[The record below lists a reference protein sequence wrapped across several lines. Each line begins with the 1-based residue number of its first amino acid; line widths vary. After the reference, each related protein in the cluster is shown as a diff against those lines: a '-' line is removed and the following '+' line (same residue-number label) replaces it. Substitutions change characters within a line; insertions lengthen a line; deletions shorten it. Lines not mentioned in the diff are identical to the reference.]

1 MQGAKIQENRF
12 FWRIVQLVP
21 KSTFALKHTN
31 RIKKTSCMDYSSILL
46 TELIVTQLSLFF
58 GFPGVVEGLA
68 LGLENLE

>member
-1 MQGAKIQENRF
+1 
-12 FWRIVQLVP
+12 
-21 KSTFALKHTN
+21 
-31 RIKKTSCMDYSSILL
+31 MDYSSILL